1 MKTKT
6 LYVIVFVLAIIV
18 VLTLIYTRSKISELN
33 PPIPEGVRVEVEQ
46 PEAIT
51 QFTEPVFFHK
61 QAVTIIKPAQKREAA
76 VLKLDKTENIKNA
89 QNPSLVASKAS
100 ALGGEVDSQDVEEA
114 AGVTRLGKYPTKEEV
129 KDMNSKGIVM
139 Y

>member
-6 LYVIVFVLAIIV
+6 LYVIVFVLAVII

-33 PPIPEGVRVEVEQ
+33 PSISEGVQVEVKQ

-51 QFTEPVFFHK
+51 PSLEPVFFHK
-61 QAVTIIKPAQKREAA
+61 EAITIVKPAQGKQAIVSES
-76 VLKLDKTENIKNA
+76 DKTKDIKE
-89 QNPSLVASKAS
+89 QQDLTLSSRSSSS
-100 ALGGEVDSQDVEEA
+100 AGGGANQDTEEA
-114 AGVTRLGKYPTKEEV
+114 AGVTRSGKYPTKEEV
-129 KDMNSKGIVM
+129 KEMNSKGIVM